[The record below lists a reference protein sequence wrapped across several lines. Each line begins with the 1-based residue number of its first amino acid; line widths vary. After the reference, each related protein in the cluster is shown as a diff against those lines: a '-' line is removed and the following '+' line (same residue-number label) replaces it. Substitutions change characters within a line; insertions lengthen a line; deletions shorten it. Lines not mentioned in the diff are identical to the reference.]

1 MKSFFIFKV
10 LNILFRIS
18 LFTFSYL
25 LYLIQ
30 LVFIF
35 INLKNFAKNIFNFAS
50 YFCSLS
56 LGISYQINKKLRSE
70 FLREGIHI
78 SNHDNPLDIFVAQY
92 LFQKR
97 TITTVDQHLKNF
109 LPFFE
114 VSLKNYGHYCFNYKN
129 FKERKLAYK
138 FLKKICINYKTVLIY
153 PSGSIYTS
161 IKKRLSK
168 SVANLS
174 KNNHLKVIAWK
185 ISFDDKSDI
194 EYKRNIS
201 KYILQRFFAKK
212 IILKI
217 DKLDVFNPYDYESHE
232 DLHEAL
238 INFYSD

>member
-1 MKSFFIFKV
+1 M
-10 LNILFRIS
+10 
-18 LFTFSYL
+18 FTFSYL

-35 INLKNFAKNIFNFAS
+35 VNLKNIAKNIFNYAS

-56 LGISYQINKKLRSE
+56 LGISYQINKNLKSE

-97 TITTVDQHLKNF
+97 TITTVDQHLKKF

-114 VSLKNYGHYCFNYKN
+114 VSLKNFGHYCFNYKN
-129 FKERKLAYK
+129 FEERKLAYI
-138 FLKKICINYKTVLIY
+138 FLKKICFNYKTVLIY

-168 SVANLS
+168 SVVNLS
-174 KNNHLKVIAWK
+174 KNNNLKVIAWK
-185 ISFDDKSDI
+185 FSFNDKSDI
-194 EYKRNIS
+194 EYKRDIS
-201 KYILQRFFAKK
+201 NYILQRLFADK

-232 DLHEAL
+232 DFHKAL